1 MKKELQPKVV
11 KQGNANLAIESQFV
25 VMKFGGTSI
34 SSASNWKTILG
45 LIGKNI
51 DLGYKPNDVV
61 SALAGISNLLDSLT
75 KDISVSN
82 LDRCIGNF
90 YDTHKKL
97 ADDLKVSMS
106 SIKSEFDYLTQ
117 LVDSIKITG
126 DINSKIV
133 KDADF
138 KFYIT
143 ASLKC
148 RTKRRAIELRKL
160 GKKVKF
166 A

>member
-51 DLGYKPNDVV
+51 DLGYKPIVVV

-90 YDTHKKL
+90 YDTHKKVISFL
-97 ADDLKVSMS
+97 
-106 SIKSEFDYLTQ
+106 
-117 LVDSIKITG
+117 
-126 DINSKIV
+126 
-133 KDADF
+133 
-138 KFYIT
+138 
-143 ASLKC
+143 
-148 RTKRRAIELRKL
+148 
-160 GKKVKF
+160 
-166 A
+166 